1 MIIPRVFRIALIDA
15 SPPKLRCSSLIRGSD
30 STVGIYSPSITTFIL
45 FMRPWT
51 TSKMCASVIWVSSWV
66 SRSNLRIMF
75 SISLS
80 PNSFFAKNSVT
91 SSDAYCSTPPTRP
104 PQAPQKAWAHT
115 PGPPISSATK
125 SLDHAPL
132 DHRFYSS
139 FFPIVLYPIRLAD

>member
-1 MIIPRVFRIALIDA
+1 MALLDDMKQLVTEGVHSDITCCILEA
-15 SPPKLRCSSLIRGSD
+15 SPDDKMVKVEYED
-30 STVGIYSPSITTFIL
+30 
-45 FMRPWT
+45 MREKYLKEWLKVAMP
-51 TSKMCASVIWVSSWV
+51 
-66 SRSNLRIMF
+66 
-75 SISLS
+75 LS
-80 PNSFFAKNSVT
+80 YGLCDDKGKNYKALV
-91 SSDAYCSTPPTRP
+91 SDAYCSTPPTRP

>member
-1 MIIPRVFRIALIDA
+1 MDYILAPYNREDQRITPLREGIERDTTYICLLLHSHDPTGFERVLDSGRVQCTCSISRAGSHKSTRSAKLLVQSRIAD
-15 SPPKLRCSSLIRGSD
+15 
-30 STVGIYSPSITTFIL
+30 
-45 FMRPWT
+45 MR
-51 TSKMCASVIWVSSWV
+51 
-66 SRSNLRIMF
+66 SRSTYSR
-75 SISLS
+75 
-80 PNSFFAKNSVT
+80 
-91 SSDAYCSTPPTRP
+91 DAYCSTPPTRP